1 MLETAICRDIFGI
14 SDRRERMPN
23 TIITNAR
30 ILDCAGG
37 DAFDGEVEVQ
47 GNRINAVAR
56 ENGSIPRDGNTVID
70 AGGATLM
77 PGLVEAHAHPSFNN
91 ITSFEDIGDTPPEE
105 HTLWTA
111 HYAKVLFEQ
120 GFTSLFGAASAKPR
134 VEVAVRDFINNGII
148 DGPRMLVA
156 SPELTPT
163 GNLGDVSRRHMYRET
178 FGIVCDGHDE
188 FLKAARE
195 CARDGVDT
203 LKINPSGDFAMPLGK
218 ATDTVM
224 TESEVAAVAHVAHS
238 YGRRFAAH
246 ARSAGS
252 VKLALKYGADVIFH
266 ATMIDEEAMDMLE
279 AKKDDI
285 FVAPTLGVTY
295 AATYEAGDYGI
306 TPEVAEAAGFKNELE
321 TGSRNMAELHKR
333 GVRVL
338 PGGDYGLIWNPNGTD
353 ARDIEHFVKLVGLSP
368 MDAILSATKL
378 GGEIMGMGDELGQV
392 REGYLADLL
401 IVDGDPLKDVAI
413 LQDKDNFLM
422 IMKDGVIFKDPAN
435 PHR

>member
-1 MLETAICRDIFGI
+1 M
-14 SDRRERMPN
+14 SN
-23 TIITNAR
+23 TIITNAN
-30 ILDCAGG
+30 ILDCSGA
-37 DAFDGEVEVQ
+37 DAFEGEVEIQ
-47 GNRINAVAR
+47 GNRIKTIA
-56 ENGSIPRDGNTVID
+56 RDGNTIVREDHDIVD

-77 PGLVEAHAHPSFNN
+77 PGLVEAHAHPSFHD
-91 ITSFEDIGDTPPEE
+91 ITCFEDIGDTPPEE

-111 HYAKVLFEQ
+111 HYAKVLFDQ
-120 GFTSLFGAASAKPR
+120 GFTSLFGAASARPR

-163 GNLGDVSRRHMYRET
+163 GNLGDAGRRHQHRST

-188 FLKAARE
+188 YLKATRE

-203 LKINPSGDFAMPLGK
+203 LKINPSGDQLMPLGK

-224 TESEVAAVAHVAHS
+224 TEDEVAAVAHVAHS

-252 VKLALKYGADVIFH
+252 VKLSLKYGATIIYH
-266 ATMIDEEAMDMLE
+266 ATMIDDEAIDMLE
-279 AKKDDI
+279 ARKDEI

-295 AATYEAGDYGI
+295 AATYEAGEYGL
-306 TPEVAEAAGFKNELE
+306 TPEIAEAAGVKHELE
-321 TGSRNMAELHKR
+321 TGAQNMAELHKR

-338 PGGDYGLIWNPNGTD
+338 PGGDYGLIWNKNGTD
-353 ARDIEHFVKLVGLSP
+353 ARDIEHFVKLIGMSA
-368 MDAILSATKL
+368 MDAIVSATKL

-392 REGYLADLL
+392 KEGYLADLL
-401 IVDGDPLKDVAI
+401 LVNSDPLKDVAI
-413 LQDKDNFLM
+413 LQDKNNLLM
-422 IMKDGVIFKDPAN
+422 IMKDGVMYKDPGAALS
-435 PHR
+435 RRSDAA

>member
-1 MLETAICRDIFGI
+1 
-14 SDRRERMPN
+14 MPN

-30 ILDCAGG
+30 VLDCSGDDPFAG
-37 DAFDGEVEVQ
+37 EIEIQ
-47 GNRINAVAR
+47 GNRIHAIAR
-56 ENGSIPRDGNTVID
+56 ENGAIAREDKDVID

-91 ITSFEDIGDTPPEE
+91 ISTFEEIGDTPPEE

-111 HYAKVLFEQ
+111 HYAKVLFDQ

-156 SPELTPT
+156 SPEMTPT
-163 GNLGDVSRRHMYRET
+163 GNLGDAARRHMYRET

-203 LKINPSGDFAMPLGK
+203 LKMNPSGDFVMPLGK

-224 TESEVAAVAHVAHS
+224 TEDEVAAVAFVAHN

-252 VKLALKYGADVIFH
+252 VQLALKYGVDVIYH
-266 ATMIDEEAMDMLE
+266 ATMIDEETIDLME
-279 AKKDDI
+279 AKKDEI

-295 AATYEAGDYGI
+295 AATYEAAEFGI
-306 TPEVAEAAGFKNELE
+306 SQADAEAAGFKRELE
-321 TGSRNMAELHKR
+321 TGAENMAELHKR
-333 GVRVL
+333 GIRVL
-338 PGGDYGLIWNPNGTD
+338 PGGDYGLIWNPNGND
-353 ARDIEHFVKLVGLSP
+353 ARDIEHFVKLIGMST
-368 MDAILSATKL
+368 MDAILSATRL
-378 GGEIMGMGDELGQV
+378 GGQIMGMGAELGQV
-392 REGYLADLL
+392 QEGFLADLL
-401 IVDGDPLKDVAI
+401 LVDGDPLKDVAI

-422 IMKDGVIFKDPAN
+422 IMKDGVIYKDPDNTPRRQSKAA
-435 PHR
+435 

>member
-1 MLETAICRDIFGI
+1 
-14 SDRRERMPN
+14 MPN
-23 TIITNAR
+23 TIIENAV
-30 ILDCAGG
+30 ILDCSGAA
-37 DAFDGEVEVQ
+37 AFHGEVEIQ
-47 GNRINAVAR
+47 GNRIKTIAR
-56 ENGSIPRDGNTVID
+56 EAASIPRENHDVID

-91 ITSFEDIGDTPPEE
+91 ISCFEDIGDTPPEE

-111 HYAKVLFEQ
+111 HYTRILFQQ

-134 VEVAVRDFINNGII
+134 VEVAVRDFINNGINS
-148 DGPRMLVA
+148 GPRMLVA

-163 GNLGDVSRRHMYRET
+163 GNLGDVARRHMYRES

-203 LKINPSGDFAMPLGK
+203 LKINPSGDYTMALGK

-224 TESEVAAVAHVAHS
+224 TEDEVAAVAHVAHS

-252 VKLALKYGADVIFH
+252 VKLALKYSVDVIYH
-266 ATMIDEEAMDMLE
+266 ATMIDDQALDMLE
-279 AKKDDI
+279 EKKDEV

-295 AATYEAGDYGI
+295 AAAYEAGEYGL
-306 TPEVAEAAGFKNELE
+306 TPEAAEAAGFKNELE
-321 TGSRNMAELHKR
+321 IGAKNMAELHKR

-338 PGGDYGLIWNPNGTD
+338 PGGDYGIIWNPNGTN
-353 ARDIEHFVKLVGLSP
+353 ARDIEHFVKLIGMSP
-368 MDAILSATKL
+368 MEAIVSATSF
-378 GGEIMGMGDELGQV
+378 GGEIMGLGGELGQV
-392 REGYLADLL
+392 AEGYLADLL
-401 IVDGDPLKDVAI
+401 LVDGDPLMDVSI
-413 LQDKDNFLM
+413 LQDKDNLLM
-422 IMKDGVIFKDPAN
+422 IMKDGVVYKYPGASPA
-435 PHR
+435 RQSRAA